1 MADEKTHGREAALAT
16 TPPSYNRNQQPKEHG
31 VPARLAPDRNRGLI
45 IACGNIGDDERGTA
59 LLLRLVALVGAQP
72 RVLIVAA
79 SEGVDDPDT
88 DFETTLYSA
97 GAAEVHRQLI
107 VARADCERR
116 ALLDACDHAHLVLL
130 QADQPL
136 RLSTLIGGTLLARS
150 IRRRNAD
157 GMAVAGVGGG
167 AALLCEHML
176 AHGTE
181 GPTPRLGGASLAPGL
196 GLTNRVVIDQGGHA
210 TDRLGRLLAALALNP
225 FALGL
230 GVDPDTAAVIGPDNA
245 LEVIGAGGV
254 TVIDPAE
261 MADSNAADLA
271 PGAPIRITNLRLH
284 SLTGGTRYDLDFR
297 RTLA

>member
-1 MADEKTHGREAALAT
+1 M
-16 TPPSYNRNQQPKEHG
+16 
-31 VPARLAPDRNRGLI
+31 PARLAPDRNRGLI
-45 IACGNIGDDERGTA
+45 IACGALGDDERGSA
-59 LLLRLVALVGAQP
+59 LLLRLVALAGAQP
-72 RVLIVAA
+72 RVVILTA
-79 SEGVDDPDT
+79 SESGEEADA
-88 DFETTLYSA
+88 DFETTIYAA
-97 GAAEVHRQLI
+97 GAAEVHRHAI
-107 VARADCERR
+107 TARADCDARR
-116 ALLDACDHAHLVLL
+116 LLDACEHAHLVLL

-136 RLSTLIGGTLLARS
+136 RLSTLIGGTLLARA

-157 GMAVAGVGGG
+157 GMAVVGCGG
-167 AALLCEHML
+167 AAALLCEHML
-176 AHGTE
+176 AHGTS
-181 GPTPRLGGASLAPGL
+181 GATPRLGGASLAPGL

-230 GVDPDTAAVIGPDNA
+230 GIDTDTAAVIGPDNA

-261 MADSNAADLA
+261 MADSNAAELA

-284 SLTGGTRYDLDFR
+284 ALTGGTRYDLDFR

>member
-1 MADEKTHGREAALAT
+1 M
-16 TPPSYNRNQQPKEHG
+16 
-31 VPARLAPDRNRGLI
+31 PARLAPDRNRGLI
-45 IACGNIGDDERGTA
+45 IACGVISDDDRGAA
-59 LLLRLVALVGAQP
+59 LLLRLVGLIGAQP
-72 RVLIVAA
+72 RVVIVAA
-79 SEGVDDPDT
+79 TDPADEPDA

-97 GAAEVHRQLI
+97 GAAEVLRQPI
-107 VARADCERR
+107 AARADCERR
-116 ALLDACDHAHLVLL
+116 ALLDACEHAQLVVL

-136 RLSTLIGGTLLARS
+136 RLSTLIGGTQLARM

-157 GMAVAGVGGG
+157 GLAVAGCGAG

-181 GPTPRLGGASLAPGL
+181 GATPRLGGASLAPGL

-210 TDRLGRLLAALALNP
+210 SDRLGRLLAALALNP

-230 GVDPDTAAVIGPDNA
+230 GIDPDTAAVIGPDNA

-261 MADSNAADLA
+261 MADSNAADVT

-284 SLTGGTRYDLDFR
+284 ALTGGTRYDLDFR
-297 RTLA
+297 RAL

>member
-1 MADEKTHGREAALAT
+1 M
-16 TPPSYNRNQQPKEHG
+16 
-31 VPARLAPDRNRGLI
+31 PARLAPDRNRGLI
-45 IACGNIGDDERGTA
+45 IACGTIGDDERGA
-59 LLLRLVALVGAQP
+59 NLLARLVGLTGAQP
-72 RVLIVAA
+72 RVVVVSA
-79 SEGVDDPDT
+79 SDPADEPDS
-88 DFETTLYSA
+88 DFETALYAA
-97 GAAEVHRQLI
+97 GATEVHRQAI
-107 VARADCERR
+107 TVRADCERR
-116 ALLDACDHAHLVLL
+116 ALLDACDHAHLLMLL
-130 QADQPL
+130 ADQPL
-136 RLSTLIGGTLLARS
+136 RLSTLIGGTLLARA

-157 GMAVAGVGGG
+157 GMAVAGCGAG

-181 GPTPRLGGASLAPGL
+181 GPTPRIGGASLAPGL

-210 TDRLGRLLAALALNP
+210 SDRLGRLLAALALNP

-230 GVDPDTAAVIGPDNA
+230 GIDTDTAAVIGPDNA

-297 RTLA
+297 RTIA

>member
-1 MADEKTHGREAALAT
+1 MADETHTDVSRLSQKH
-16 TPPSYNRNQQPKEHG
+16 PSYNQTTQQEHG

-72 RVLIVAA
+72 RVLIVTA

-88 DFETTLYSA
+88 EFETTLYSA

-116 ALLDACDHAHLVLL
+116 ALLDACEHAHLVLL

-230 GVDPDTAAVIGPDNA
+230 GIDPDTAAVIGPDNA
-245 LEVIGAGGV
+245 LEVVGAGGV

-261 MADSNAADLA
+261 MADSNAADLT

-284 SLTGGTRYDLDFR
+284 ALTGGTRYDLDFR
-297 RTLA
+297 RTL

>member
-1 MADEKTHGREAALAT
+1 M
-16 TPPSYNRNQQPKEHG
+16 
-31 VPARLAPDRNRGLI
+31 PARLAPDRNRGLI
-45 IACGNIGDDERGTA
+45 IACGLISDDERGAA
-59 LLLRLVALVGAQP
+59 LLLRLVALVGTQP
-72 RVLIVAA
+72 RVVIVAA
-79 SEGVDDPDT
+79 TDPADERDA
-88 DFETTLYSA
+88 DFETPLYSA
-97 GAAEVHRQLI
+97 GAAEVHRQPI
-107 VARADCERR
+107 ATRADCERR
-116 ALLDACDHAHLVLL
+116 ALLDACEHAHLVVL

-136 RLSTLIGGTLLARS
+136 RLSTLIGGTQLARM

-157 GMAVAGVGGG
+157 GLAVAGCGAG

-181 GPTPRLGGASLAPGL
+181 GATPRLGGASLAPGL

-210 TDRLGRLLAALALNP
+210 SDRLGRLLAALALNP

-230 GVDPDTAAVIGPDNA
+230 GIDPDTAAVIGPDNA
-245 LEVIGAGGV
+245 LEVVGAGGV

-284 SLTGGTRYDLDFR
+284 ALTGGARYDLDFR
-297 RTLA
+297 RSL